1 MGWGLVESDSIH
13 RIASHP
19 HRSIHPTYSIHSTPP
34 IHPSTHPSHPPTRP
48 QAERRKAKQLKEEQ
62 AVSQR
67 LLRPG
72 VIANGVCLLL
82 TYALF
87 LYLVTRVWSDAEIA
101 QFDPYA
107 ILEIAHD
114 ADDRTIRK
122 AYRRLSLQWHPDK
135 NLGNQYAEQMFMMVR
150 KAYEALTDEVAKEN
164 WQKYGNP
171 DGKQALEV
179 SIGLPTFLLDK
190 KNHTTILLVYL
201 VFLVVA
207 IPLGALAGWHSIAW
221 VGLGSP
227 DVGVGGLLMGW
238 GLRMDELTHH
248 PAHICTHTHV
258 TTQPCG
264 SGTRSRSS
272 TGRTT

>member
-1 MGWGLVESDSIH
+1 M
-13 RIASHP
+13 
-19 HRSIHPTYSIHSTPP
+19 
-34 IHPSTHPSHPPTRP
+34 
-48 QAERRKAKQLKEEQ
+48 
-62 AVSQR
+62 
-67 LLRPG
+67 
-72 VIANGVCLLL
+72 IANGVCLLL

-87 LYLVTRVWSDAEIA
+87 LFLVTRVWSDAEIA

-107 ILEIAHD
+107 ILEIAKD
-114 ADDRTIRK
+114 ADDKVIRK

-135 NLGNQYAEQMFMMVR
+135 NMGNQYAEQMFMMVR

-207 IPLGALAGWHSIAW
+207 IPLGASRLEGAAAAAA
-221 VGLGSP
+221 
-227 DVGVGGLLMGW
+227 GW
-238 GLRMDELTHH
+238 GLVGWLVGWSAVCGLCGRHSTHSFTPPRLIHPSIHILPQPPTTNFTAVWFWYSESQQYGENNVMHRTYEYYASLLDEVRERVGQMQRGTGG
-248 PAHICTHTHV
+248 HV
-258 TTQPCG
+258 YTPRALLGRCWACDWSELIG
-264 SGTRSRSS
+264 RSS
-272 TGRTT
+272 D

>member
-1 MGWGLVESDSIH
+1 M
-13 RIASHP
+13 
-19 HRSIHPTYSIHSTPP
+19 
-34 IHPSTHPSHPPTRP
+34 
-48 QAERRKAKQLKEEQ
+48 
-62 AVSQR
+62 
-67 LLRPG
+67 RPG
-72 VIANGVCLLL
+72 VIANGVCLFL

-87 LYLVTRVWSDAEIA
+87 LFLVTRVWSDAEIA

-107 ILEIAHD
+107 ILEIATD
-114 ADDRTIRK
+114 ADDRSIRK

-135 NLGNQYAEQMFMMVR
+135 NMGNQYAEQMFMMVR

-207 IPLGALAGWHSIAW
+207 IPLGACGRAC
-221 VGLGSP
+221 
-227 DVGVGGLLMGW
+227 GVWEVM
-238 GLRMDELTHH
+238 M
-248 PAHICTHTHV
+248 
-258 TTQPCG
+258 
-264 SGTRSRSS
+264 
-272 TGRTT
+272 

>member
-1 MGWGLVESDSIH
+1 M
-13 RIASHP
+13 
-19 HRSIHPTYSIHSTPP
+19 
-34 IHPSTHPSHPPTRP
+34 
-48 QAERRKAKQLKEEQ
+48 
-62 AVSQR
+62 
-67 LLRPG
+67 
-72 VIANGVCLLL
+72 IANGVCLLL

-87 LYLVTRVWSDAEIA
+87 MYLVTRVWSDAEIA

-107 ILEIAHD
+107 ILEIATD
-114 ADDRTIRK
+114 ADDRSIRK

-207 IPLGALAGWHSIAW
+207 IPLGAWLAD
-221 VGLGSP
+221 P
-227 DVGVGGLLMGW
+227 
-238 GLRMDELTHH
+238 
-248 PAHICTHTHV
+248 
-258 TTQPCG
+258 
-264 SGTRSRSS
+264 
-272 TGRTT
+272 

>member
-1 MGWGLVESDSIH
+1 M
-13 RIASHP
+13 
-19 HRSIHPTYSIHSTPP
+19 
-34 IHPSTHPSHPPTRP
+34 
-48 QAERRKAKQLKEEQ
+48 
-62 AVSQR
+62 
-67 LLRPG
+67 
-72 VIANGVCLLL
+72 IANGVCLLL

-87 LYLVTRVWSDAEIA
+87 LFLVTRVWSDAEIA

-107 ILEIAHD
+107 ILEIAKD
-114 ADDRTIRK
+114 ADDKVIRK

-135 NLGNQYAEQMFMMVR
+135 NMGNQYAEQMFMMVR

-207 IPLGALAGWHSIAW
+207 IPLGASRLEGAAAAAAA
-221 VGLGSP
+221 
-227 DVGVGGLLMGW
+227 GW
-238 GLRMDELTHH
+238 GLVGWLVGWSAVCGLCGRHSTHSFTPPRLIHPSIHILPQPPPTNFTAVWFWYSESQQYGENNVMHRTYEYYASLLDEVRERVGQMQRGTGG
-248 PAHICTHTHV
+248 HV
-258 TTQPCG
+258 YTPRALLGRCWACDWSELIG
-264 SGTRSRSS
+264 RSS
-272 TGRTT
+272 D